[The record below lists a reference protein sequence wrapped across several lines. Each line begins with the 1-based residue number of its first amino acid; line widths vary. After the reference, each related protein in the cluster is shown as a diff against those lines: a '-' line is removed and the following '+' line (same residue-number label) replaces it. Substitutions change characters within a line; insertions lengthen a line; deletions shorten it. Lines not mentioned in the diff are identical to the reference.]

1 MESLEASLGQ
11 AFYMY
16 EFIRTETDKE
26 ETIIIEMVMAEL
38 RKQYATISE
47 DDQEIIEEIL
57 TFKYCTKLGVQ
68 IWERKYRV

>member
-57 TFKYCTKLGVQ
+57 TFKYCTKLGV
-68 IWERKYRV
+68 